1 MITRKLIK
9 EIGGSINFENL
20 ITVDLLKNVYGLK
33 VSLELPF
40 KSPNEIIIPENL
52 NFFLIKNSHYYNSET

>member
-33 VSLELPF
+33 VTLELPF

-52 NFFLIKNSHYYNSET
+52 NFF